1 MQLVLILLLACC
13 VVGTSP
19 FLINFVGQIPC
30 AEDEFERTNGG
41 ACRYKYAGVY
51 SYASQQSD
59 NFGTGGLTKPI
70 TPLAVPR
77 TDSDIIEA
85 IAGTSLRYIVKTQN
99 SFYTMT
105 RNDTHLTKAPAV
117 YVPTNFTMLTSFTS
131 VTAVI
136 LRNGTMLEYK
146 NDALVYF
153 EPQPPACVD
162 IITIALDY
170 SRNEFLCI
178 TANRMLYITN
188 TYKNNGTR
196 DWILHKDLTTSIPA
210 SYTIRKF
217 VRFQSSTIKMW
228 GIITNRNVFLGG
240 SFYEHGMYW
249 LLY

>member
-13 VVGTSP
+13 IVGKSP
-19 FLINFVGQIPC
+19 FLINLVGQIPC

-85 IAGTSLRYIVKTQN
+85 ITGTSIRFIVKTQN

-105 RNDTHLTKAPAV
+105 KNDTHLTKAPAV
-117 YVPTNFTMLTSFTS
+117 YVPMNFTMLTSFTS
-131 VTAVI
+131 VTAV
-136 LRNGTMLEYK
+136 LLSNRTMLEYK

-162 IITIALDY
+162 IITVVINY
-170 SRNEFLCI
+170 GQNEHLCI
-178 TANRMLYITN
+178 TSNRLLYITT

-196 DWILHKDLTTSIPA
+196 EWVLHKDLTSSIPEWH
-210 SYTIRKF
+210 TIRKF
-217 VRFQSSTIKMW
+217 VRFQSSSTRMW
-228 GIITNRNVFLGG
+228 GIITTRDTYLGG
-240 SFYEHGMYW
+240 LFYEGMC
-249 LLY
+249 